1 MQSCHTSAPDK
12 SASPE
17 CFVYFIQCAP
27 FGPVKIGSSAN
38 PANRIRDIQTAS
50 PHELRLLCVAVGSER
65 DEKALHAVF
74 AQERIRGEWFRPSER
89 LMNEIERIAMMERSL
104 GRNPLMHT
112 APSVPAD
119 DAEEDDSA
127 LIDSLAELSAST
139 KIDESLVRA
148 AIAPNA
154 PISNELAPVSRFAS
168 DISLRSFRSV
178 ASLRAFAFVSK
189 YIRSKDRQAVIDC
202 ENAEAKGRAWRWLGV
217 FCRFVAKDIAES
229 IKHRVAWRRG
239 TYMGRS
245 RNHSIYVN
253 G

>member
-89 LMNEIERIAMMERSL
+89 LMNEIDRIASMERKL
-104 GRNPLMHT
+104 GRDPLMNAAQSET
-112 APSVPAD
+112 ASETSKD
-119 DAEEDDSA
+119 DNL
-127 LIDSLAELSAST
+127 LIDALAELSESRE
-139 KIDESLVRA
+139 INESLVRA
-148 AIAPNA
+148 AIAPTVGHGG
-154 PISNELAPVSRFAS
+154 ELAPVAQFVS
-168 DISLRSFRSV
+168 DISLHSFKSI
-178 ASLRAFAFVSK
+178 ASSRAFAFISK
-189 YIRSKDRQAVIDC
+189 YVRSKDRQAVIDC
-202 ENAEAKGRAWRWLGV
+202 ENAESKGRAWRWLGV